1 MLIWTARVSKK
12 TKAVVAVIL
21 AGILAAAVLLLVGRS
36 GGGQDAAAWQLTGNA
51 DRIAYLESM
60 GWQVEEEPVET
71 LQFLLPEKLEEPYL
85 TYNELQDS
93 QGFDLSACCGKQ
105 VARYTYTVTNYPGRP
120 EGVQAQPLR
129 LRGAAGGRGYPLR
142 RGRRI
147 PGHTGLSGAG
157 LSPFGM
163 ACGQKKNC
171 RNAAVLFLG

>member
-1 MLIWTARVSKK
+1 M
-12 TKAVVAVIL
+12 
-21 AGILAAAVLLLVGRS
+21 VGRS
-36 GGGQDAAAWQLTGNA
+36 GGGQDAAAWQLTGTA

-105 VARYTYTVTNYPGRP
+105 GRYTYTVTTTIPDGRRVSRP
-120 EGVQAQPLR
+120 TSTSARQPV
-129 LRGAAGGRGYPLR
+129 AGYPLR

-147 PGHTGLSGAG
+147 PGHTGLSGSRAEPVRNG
-157 LSPFGM
+157 LRAKKELPH
-163 ACGQKKNC
+163 CGSS
-171 RNAAVLFLG
+171 FSLG

>member
-21 AGILAAAVLLLVGRS
+21 AGILAARGITDGAVIDVWNDLAHVRFYA
-36 GGGQDAAAWQLTGNA
+36 DVPGNA

-120 EGVQAQPLR
+120 EGVQANLYVCEGQPVAGDILCA
-129 LRGAAGGRGYPLR
+129 GADGFQDTLVYPE
-142 RGRRI
+142 
-147 PGHTGLSGAG
+147 
-157 LSPFGM
+157 
-163 ACGQKKNC
+163 QD
-171 RNAAVLFLG
+171 